1 MPINVSPWFSGL
13 VVSLIFGGL
22 VTWGFLEGLRHS
34 LKLPKKPRSTSGV
47 PPWVTGVIER
57 LFFTVLVGFKVVGAP
72 TAMIG
77 WLALKLATVWNQPEL
92 KKHPNRKAFALS
104 ALLAGLI
111 SMLFAFIGGMIS
123 AGAIRI
129 GI

>member
-1 MPINVSPWFSGL
+1 MNPWLPGL
-13 VVSLIFGGL
+13 SFSLILGGF
-22 VTWGFLEGLRHS
+22 VTWAFLAGLRHS
-34 LKLPKKPRSTSGV
+34 LKLGKKPRSQTGV
-47 PPWVTGVIER
+47 PPWVTGAIER
-57 LFFTVLVGFKVVGAP
+57 LFFTVLVGFKVTGAP

-92 KKHPNRKAFALS
+92 KNHPLRRAFALS

-123 AGAIRI
+123 AGEIRI